1 MAPAAIGT
9 KSHMVD
15 LSDRS
20 FEAFCDDIAGMLDA
34 DVACRRR
41 GVGSGTTH
49 DLRKYF
55 KSLAAVHHVQA
66 TGTLDGTFHLFCD
79 QGGLFVL
86 AGGIVMSP
94 EDRILEQ
101 VKRGSIDDA
110 EDLTDA
116 VREVGTLLVG
126 SWDRVFRENCE
137 GHERF
142 LKTGT
147 FIGKPWEHTGQRSS
161 AADDELAFVLYEM
174 AVAPYPSFHC
184 AAVFPRTIISLPIS
198 GSKELNQA
206 RNTEEPSFVEPPE
219 PARQADASAQAP
231 EPPQAPPVLDAEP
244 GLAEQ
249 PQPGPQVPAE
259 QERPPQNPA
268 PAHDTQDRVQ
278 GPPIEEAGDPVE
290 PTRIPPDIR
299 PVVEKVVED
308 VPDPAAEPEEVD
320 LPDALLA
327 FIAEPERRRP
337 VFTAP
342 DEPDPVYTDPV
353 QADPPAQPSDTGIT
367 DMLAAPASDIMR
379 TDVLWC
385 DPDDT
390 VQDVVASMQQ
400 HNTGYVLV
408 GSDGVLEGLISN
420 SNIMA
425 GISPYLRPV
434 FAKWRRAQDDATLEI
449 KVKWLMSRPVRT
461 VTPDTTLGNM
471 AEAMRRYGGRCLPV
485 VDAQGRVHGVVTVF
499 DILLRVLETGLAFS
513 WKGEP
518 PQAPPL
524 LG

>member
-1 MAPAAIGT
+1 MAPAAIDT
-9 KSHMVD
+9 KSHVVD

-20 FEAFCDDIAGMLDA
+20 FEAFCDDIAGMLGA

-41 GVGSGTTH
+41 EVGTGTTH
-49 DLRKYF
+49 DLRQHF
-55 KSLAAVHHVQA
+55 KTLAAVHHVQA
-66 TGTLDGTFHLFCD
+66 AGTLDGTFHLFFD

-94 EDRILEQ
+94 EDRILDQ

-116 VREVGTLLVG
+116 VREVGNLLIG
-126 SWDRVFRENCE
+126 SWDRVFREDCE

-147 FIGKPWEHTGQRSS
+147 FIGKPWEHTGQQPS
-161 AADDELAFVLYEM
+161 AEDDELAFVLYEM

-198 GSKELNQA
+198 GSKEPNQA
-206 RNTEEPSFVEPPE
+206 RNTEEPPPVDPTE
-219 PARQADASAQAP
+219 PAQQGDASGQAP
-231 EPPQAPPVLDAEP
+231 EAPQAPPVLDAEP
-244 GLAEQ
+244 SLADW
-249 PQPGPQVPAE
+249 PQPKTQVPAE
-259 QERPPQNPA
+259 QGQPPENPA
-268 PAHDTQDRVQ
+268 PARDTQDWVQ
-278 GPPIEEAGDPVE
+278 KPTKEEAGDPVE
-290 PTRIPPDIR
+290 PTQIPSDIR
-299 PVVEKVVED
+299 PVVEEVVGD
-308 VPDPAAEPEEVD
+308 VADLAAEPEAD

-342 DEPDPVYTDPV
+342 DEPSPVYTDPV

-367 DMLAAPASDIMR
+367 DMLAAQASDIMR

-390 VQDVVASMQQ
+390 VQHVVASMQQ

-408 GSDGVLEGLISN
+408 GSDGVLQGLVSN

-425 GISPYLRPV
+425 GVSPYLRPV
-434 FAKWRRAQDDATLEI
+434 FAKWRRSQDDATLEI

-485 VDAQGRVHGVVTVF
+485 VDAQGRVHGIVTVF
-499 DILLRVLETGLAFS
+499 DILLRVLETGVAFS